1 MEDTKSVYKY
11 AAEAGVPMG
20 LYLTAMSA
28 CLLLSLR
35 LPQLPV
41 LMFPL
46 LLGLPF
52 FTAWLLRRIASDAPH
67 YNKVSALWLA
77 GIYTFIFGSLICC
90 LFSSLYLTFME
101 PGFVARYMQMAVDT
115 INSSPSADR
124 YAASA
129 DVMQKAIDGHLL
141 PTGQQF
147 VLTLAWGTCFMGSFL
162 SLVLAW
168 LLTRRRKNAVT
179 GARG

>member
-46 LLGLPF
+46 LFGLPF

-90 LFSSLYLTFME
+90 LGRRHAEGNRRTSASYGTAIRAHPCLGDMLHGLVPLAG
-101 PGFVARYMQMAVDT
+101 PGLAADT
-115 INSSPSADR
+115 
-124 YAASA
+124 
-129 DVMQKAIDGHLL
+129 Q
-141 PTGQQF
+141 T
-147 VLTLAWGTCFMGSFL
+147 
-162 SLVLAW
+162 
-168 LLTRRRKNAVT
+168 
-179 GARG
+179 